1 MTLDALF
8 RPYVV
13 GGFFLIILIALPF
26 RLRSQATGEKL
37 DRTQEGVV
45 MMIVLRL
52 AGLALWAG
60 VIAFMIDPAW
70 MAWSSIPLPPGAR
83 WAGVG
88 LTILT
93 AVLLAW
99 TLSSL
104 GPNLT
109 DTVVTRAAHTLVTRG
124 AYRWVRHPFYDC
136 MALFIVSIALM
147 MANWFVIV
155 AGGVMFALLAIR
167 SRTEE
172 AKLLERFGQPYRA
185 YRAST
190 GRFLPRSLYRH

>member
-1 MTLDALF
+1 MNLDATF

-13 GGFFLIILIALPF
+13 AGFFLVILIALPF
-26 RLRSQATGEKL
+26 RIRSQATREKL
-37 DRTQEGVV
+37 DRTQEGMA

-52 AGLALWAG
+52 GGLALWAG
-60 VIAFMIDPAW
+60 VIAFMIDPAF
-70 MAWSSIPLPPGAR
+70 MAWSSTPLPAGAR
-83 WAGVG
+83 WTGVA

-93 AVLLAW
+93 AMLLIW
-99 TLSSL
+99 TLRSL

-124 AYRWVRHPFYDC
+124 PYRWVRHPFYDC
-136 MALFIVSIALM
+136 MALFVVALALM

-155 AGGVMFALLAIR
+155 AGGVMFTLLAIR

-172 AKLLERFGQPYRA
+172 RKLLERFGEPYRA
-185 YRAST
+185 YRAAT
-190 GRFLPRSLYRH
+190 GRFLPKMLI